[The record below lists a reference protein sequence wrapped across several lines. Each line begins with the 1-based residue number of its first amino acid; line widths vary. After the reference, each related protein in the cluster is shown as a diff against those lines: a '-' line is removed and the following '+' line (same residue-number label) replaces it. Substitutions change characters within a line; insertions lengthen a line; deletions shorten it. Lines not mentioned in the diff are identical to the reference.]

1 MEYADAPA
9 VPGVYFLVGPK
20 RRLLYVGKAGNL
32 RRRLADHERS
42 GRWDDVVDVR
52 WELTRSDAAAVA
64 READVIVAL
73 QPPRNKSIRGDQ
85 YFAYVDLTA
94 KGPTLAKEAGTY
106 GCFPH
111 LGVGGISVPSNACI
125 DGFNALVRL
134 APRTTQASMR
144 ALLSG
149 RSDALEVDADCEQPH
164 VAFGIRKDIALASAF
179 FAAGPN
185 AMRTLR
191 LRHGGRGRV
200 TRPQFVEWIRSEV
213 DELLA

>member
-20 RRLLYVGKAGNL
+20 RRLLYVGKAANV
-32 RRRLADHERS
+32 RRRLADHARS
-42 GRWDDVVDVR
+42 GRWEDIVDVR
-52 WELTRSDAAAVA
+52 WEVARSDAAAVA

-73 QPPRNKSIRGDQ
+73 QPPRNKSIHGDQ

-94 KGPTLAKEAGTY
+94 KGPMLAKETGRY

-134 APRTTQASMR
+134 APRATPTSMH

-149 RSDALEVDADCEQPH
+149 RSDALEVDVDSEQPH
-164 VAFGIRKDIALASAF
+164 VAFGIRKDIELASAF
-179 FAAGPN
+179 FATGPK

-191 LRHGGRGRV
+191 LRHGGRGRA
-200 TRPQFVEWIRSEV
+200 TRTQFVEWIRTEV